1 MYEKVWSGDVDG
13 YEISLD
19 FIEHRG
25 LFRYTAKK
33 DGVLISDRLCA
44 DPMDAG
50 LMDGPGIM
58 SNFTTPFV
66 PSTSEIRFEGRFAP
80 FHTPEE
86 IVGGT

>member
-1 MYEKVWSGDVDG
+1 MFEKVWSGEIEG
-13 YEISLD
+13 CKISLG
-19 FIEHRG
+19 FNETRG

-44 DPMDAG
+44 DPVDAG

-80 FHTPEE
+80 FP
-86 IVGGT
+86 